1 MVFFAL
7 HENHVNI
14 ERYFAITKL
23 SLIILIL
30 GITACSSPSSNF
42 KKLKTVPDVD
52 LSKYAGDW
60 YEIARID
67 HWFQKGCVNSV
78 ATYKIRSD
86 GEIEVINKCKV
97 DAPNGKNKKANGRAW
112 VVDKSSNSK
121 LKVQFALSG
130 IKLPFLAGDYWIID
144 LDEDYQFVMVGE
156 EKREYLWI
164 LSRTKTMPLEITRAL
179 VAKARKLEFPVEKL
193 IYQGNN
199 L

>member
-1 MVFFAL
+1 M
-7 HENHVNI
+7 
-14 ERYFAITKL
+14 
-23 SLIILIL
+23 
-30 GITACSSPSSNF
+30 
-42 KKLKTVPDVD
+42 
-52 LSKYAGDW
+52 
-60 YEIARID
+60 
-67 HWFQKGCVNSV
+67 
-78 ATYKIRSD
+78 
-86 GEIEVINKCKV
+86 
-97 DAPNGKNKKANGRAW
+97 
-112 VVDKSSNSK
+112 DKSSNSK

-164 LSRTKTMPLEITRAL
+164 LSRTKTMPLEITQTL

>member
-1 MVFFAL
+1 M
-7 HENHVNI
+7 
-14 ERYFAITKL
+14 
-23 SLIILIL
+23 
-30 GITACSSPSSNF
+30 
-42 KKLKTVPDVD
+42 
-52 LSKYAGDW
+52 
-60 YEIARID
+60 
-67 HWFQKGCVNSV
+67 
-78 ATYKIRSD
+78 
-86 GEIEVINKCKV
+86 
-97 DAPNGKNKKANGRAW
+97 
-112 VVDKSSNSK
+112 DKSSNSK

-164 LSRTKTMPLEITRAL
+164 LSRTKTMPLEITQAL

>member
-1 MVFFAL
+1 M
-7 HENHVNI
+7 
-14 ERYFAITKL
+14 
-23 SLIILIL
+23 
-30 GITACSSPSSNF
+30 
-42 KKLKTVPDVD
+42 
-52 LSKYAGDW
+52 
-60 YEIARID
+60 
-67 HWFQKGCVNSV
+67 
-78 ATYKIRSD
+78 
-86 GEIEVINKCKV
+86 
-97 DAPNGKNKKANGRAW
+97 
-112 VVDKSSNSK
+112 DKSSNSK

>member
-1 MVFFAL
+1 M
-7 HENHVNI
+7 
-14 ERYFAITKL
+14 
-23 SLIILIL
+23 
-30 GITACSSPSSNF
+30 
-42 KKLKTVPDVD
+42 
-52 LSKYAGDW
+52 
-60 YEIARID
+60 
-67 HWFQKGCVNSV
+67 
-78 ATYKIRSD
+78 
-86 GEIEVINKCKV
+86 
-97 DAPNGKNKKANGRAW
+97 
-112 VVDKSSNSK
+112 DKSSNSK

-179 VAKARKLEFPVEKL
+179 VAKARNLEFPVEKL

>member
-1 MVFFAL
+1 
-7 HENHVNI
+7 
-14 ERYFAITKL
+14 
-23 SLIILIL
+23 
-30 GITACSSPSSNF
+30 
-42 KKLKTVPDVD
+42 
-52 LSKYAGDW
+52 
-60 YEIARID
+60 
-67 HWFQKGCVNSV
+67 
-78 ATYKIRSD
+78 
-86 GEIEVINKCKV
+86 
-97 DAPNGKNKKANGRAW
+97 
-112 VVDKSSNSK
+112 VDKSSNSK